1 MAACKST
8 YASSTTPEFID
19 AVNALLSKWNTR
31 LVGGNPEPLYVPPT
45 PARPAE
51 VRYTRDSIRSA
62 LHELAHWCIA
72 GEERRKVVDYGY
84 WYRPDGRSPSEQEE
98 FFQFE
103 MKPQA
108 LELAFTQA
116 LNIPFEVSCD
126 NLSGEK
132 GDVLKFAEDVSSQL
146 SNYRANGLPPR
157 AAELLQVLV
166 SQSAGK

>member
-1 MAACKST
+1 
-8 YASSTTPEFID
+8 
-19 AVNALLSKWNTR
+19 
-31 LVGGNPEPLYVPPT
+31 
-45 PARPAE
+45 
-51 VRYTRDSIRSA
+51 
-62 LHELAHWCIA
+62 
-72 GEERRKVVDYGY
+72 VDYGY